1 MASLAIHGDELV
13 VRLSPLER
21 IVALHGDVHVPISC
35 VRSVCAEPDP
45 WAALR
50 GMRAPGTGL
59 PGMVAFG
66 VRRMTGARPDF
77 AAVWGRRPAI
87 RVELAPG
94 SRYGR
99 LVVTVS
105 DPTATLTAMRGAL
118 GSVRGA
124 ERADGP

>member
-1 MASLAIHGDELV
+1 MAELAICGDELV

-21 IVALHGDVHVPISC
+21 VAAFHGDVCVPLAA
-35 VRSVCAEPDP
+35 VRAVCAEPDP

-59 PGMVAFG
+59 PGVIAYG

-77 AAVWGRRPAI
+77 VAVLGRRPAI

-99 LVVTVS
+99 LVVTVG
-105 DPTATLTAMRGAL
+105 DPVATLEAVRHGLRSAPGA
-118 GSVRGA
+118 
-124 ERADGP
+124 

>member
-1 MASLAIHGDELV
+1 MAELAIHEDELV

-21 IVALHGDVHVPISC
+21 VAALHRDIRVPLAA
-35 VRSVCAEPDP
+35 VQAVCAEPDP

-59 PGMVAFG
+59 PGVMAFG

-87 RVELAPG
+87 RIELVPG
-94 SRYGR
+94 SQFGR
-99 LVVTVS
+99 LVITVT
-105 DPTATLTAMRGAL
+105 DPDATMIAVRRAL
-118 GSVRGA
+118 RP
-124 ERADGP
+124 GPEA

>member
-1 MASLAIHGDELV
+1 MAELAIHGDELV

-21 IVALHGDVHVPISC
+21 VAAFHGDIHVPLAC
-35 VRSVCAEPDP
+35 VQTICTEPDP

-59 PGMVAFG
+59 PGMIAYG

-94 SRYGR
+94 SQYGR
-99 LVVTVS
+99 LVVTVI
-105 DPTATLTAMRGAL
+105 DPAGTLAAVRRRLGPGPGA
-118 GSVRGA
+118 
-124 ERADGP
+124 

>member
-1 MASLAIHGDELV
+1 MAELAIQGDELV

-21 IVALHGDVHVPISC
+21 VAALHRDIRVPLTA
-35 VRSVCAEPDP
+35 VQSVCAEPDP

-59 PGMVAFG
+59 PGMIAYG

-87 RVELAPG
+87 RIELVPG
-94 SRYGR
+94 SQYGR
-99 LVVTVS
+99 LVVTVA
-105 DPTATLTAMRGAL
+105 DPDATLVAVRRGL
-118 GSVRGA
+118 RPGT
-124 ERADGP
+124 RA